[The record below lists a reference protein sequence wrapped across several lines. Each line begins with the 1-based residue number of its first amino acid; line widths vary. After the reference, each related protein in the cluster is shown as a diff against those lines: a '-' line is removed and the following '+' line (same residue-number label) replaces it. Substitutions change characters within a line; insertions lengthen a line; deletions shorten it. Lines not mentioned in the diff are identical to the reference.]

1 GSPRPSHR
9 ISKGSSA
16 IFGIGNVA
24 AISGVP
30 IASATAKNPTATPMA
45 IPRTL
50 PMTKP
55 HARRWRLAPRC
66 TSLHRLGTRPLQ
78 RHDEPGHGVEQ
89 RGLAATRRPEQ
100 GDELPR
106 AHAEAHVAERVHGMA
121 LMIDVGLRHPID
133 DDAHQRRRK
142 RWIFPVA
149 VFGRSSTTSMR
160 SGIL

>member
-1 GSPRPSHR
+1 MTAIFDGSPRPSHR

-24 AISGVP
+24 AISGAAGST
-30 IASATAKNPTATPMA
+30 ASARVMPTHLT
-45 IPRTL
+45 
-50 PMTKP
+50 
-55 HARRWRLAPRC
+55 RR
-66 TSLHRLGTRPLQ
+66 HGK
-78 RHDEPGHGVEQ
+78 EPGHGVEQ

>member
-1 GSPRPSHR
+1 VR
-9 ISKGSSA
+9 
-16 IFGIGNVA
+16 
-24 AISGVP
+24 VP
-30 IASATAKNPTATPMA
+30 GLEP
-45 IPRTL
+45 
-50 PMTKP
+50 
-55 HARRWRLAPRC
+55 
-66 TSLHRLGTRPLQ
+66 G
-78 RHDEPGHGVEQ
+78 EPGHLDERSRLPPALGRGHAQLLEPELDVALHRALWKEGELLEHHRGQ
-89 RGLAATRRPEQ
+89 RPPGGGDSNVTSPDDMGRSPATALSSVDLPQPE
-100 GDELPR
+100 GPSRDDELPR